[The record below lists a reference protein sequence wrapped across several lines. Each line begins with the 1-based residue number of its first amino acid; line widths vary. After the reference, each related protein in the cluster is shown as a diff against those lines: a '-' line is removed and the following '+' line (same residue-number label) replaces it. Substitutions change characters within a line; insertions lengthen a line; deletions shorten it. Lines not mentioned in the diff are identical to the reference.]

1 VKPFRCYYSEKS
13 VVNLIEPITIEGV
26 GTVESMADS
35 GNSAFNVLDGR
46 EIQMDGNKV
55 RFVSTTKNLPLHKD
69 IADTIVIHI
78 GSGVNEDRPI
88 VEFDITFK
96 GKKYNKVKFS
106 IADRSKNE
114 TPVLLGRE
122 FLKSLDALI
131 DINSRQV

>member
-1 VKPFRCYYSEKS
+1 VKPFRRYYYEKN

-46 EIQMDGNKV
+46 GIQINGDKV
-55 RFVSTTKNLPLHKD
+55 QFVSTAKNLSLQKD

-88 VEFDITFK
+88 VEFDIVFK

-122 FLKSLDALI
+122 FLKSLNALI
-131 DINSRQV
+131 DINSQ

>member
-1 VKPFRCYYSEKS
+1 MKPFRRYYYEKN
-13 VVNLIEPITIEGV
+13 VVNLIEPIIIEGV

-46 EIQMDGNKV
+46 DIQINGNKV
-55 RFVSTTKNLPLHKD
+55 RFVSTAKNLPLQKD

-88 VEFDITFK
+88 VEFDIVFK

-122 FLKSLDALI
+122 FLKSLNALI
-131 DINSRQV
+131 DINNQEL

>member
-1 VKPFRCYYSEKS
+1 MKLFRRYYYEKN

-46 EIQMDGNKV
+46 DIQINGDKV
-55 RFVSTTKNLPLHKD
+55 QFVSTAKNLSLQKD

-88 VEFDITFK
+88 VEFDIVFK

-122 FLKSLDALI
+122 FLKSLNALI
-131 DINSRQV
+131 DINSQ

>member
-1 VKPFRCYYSEKS
+1 MKPFRRYYYEKN

-46 EIQMDGNKV
+46 DIQINGDKV
-55 RFVSTTKNLPLHKD
+55 QFVSTAKNLSLQKD

-88 VEFDITFK
+88 VEFDIVFK

-122 FLKSLDALI
+122 FLKSLNALI
-131 DINSRQV
+131 DINSQ

>member
-1 VKPFRCYYSEKS
+1 VKLFRRYYYEKN

-46 EIQMDGNKV
+46 DIQINGDKV
-55 RFVSTTKNLPLHKD
+55 QFVSTAKNLSLQKD

-88 VEFDITFK
+88 VEFDIVFK

-122 FLKSLDALI
+122 FLKSLNALI
-131 DINSRQV
+131 DINSQ

>member
-1 VKPFRCYYSEKS
+1 MKPFRRYYYEKN

-46 EIQMDGNKV
+46 DIQINGDKV
-55 RFVSTTKNLPLHKD
+55 QFVSTAKNLPLQKD

-88 VEFDITFK
+88 VEFDIVFK

-122 FLKSLDALI
+122 FLKSLNALI
-131 DINSRQV
+131 DINNQ